1 MSIHRH
7 VYSDAPGAAQASA
20 RHIFALL
27 EEALSGEGLA
37 TLAVSGGST
46 PKLMFQEMAK
56 VRFAWD
62 RVHLFWVDERGVPPT
77 DSQSN
82 YKLTADHFITAVHF
96 PQRNVHRIQAEL
108 RPQVA
113 AELYANEIRE
123 FFGLDPGELPHFDIV
138 HRGVGPDAHTASLF
152 PGESLIEDRESIAAA
167 VYVEKFTQ
175 WRITLLPGVLTS
187 ARHTVVLACGQDKA
201 EAVRAIFN
209 EPYDPMKYPGQ
220 ITSHDGRSVTWFMD
234 AAAASQL
241 E

>member
-1 MSIHRH
+1 MSVHRR
-7 VYSDAPGAAQASA
+7 VYSDAAGAAEASA

-46 PKLMFQEMAK
+46 PKLMFHEMAK
-56 VRFAWD
+56 VRFEWD
-62 RVHLFWVDERGVPPT
+62 RVHLFWVDERGVPPA

-82 YKLTADHFITAVHF
+82 YKLTNDHFITPAHF
-96 PQRNVHRIQAEL
+96 PHRNVHRVQAEL

-113 AELYANEIRE
+113 AEVYSNEIRE
-123 FFGLDPGELPHFDIV
+123 FFGLDSGELPHFDIV
-138 HRGVGPDAHTASLF
+138 HHGIGPDAHTASLF
-152 PGESLIEDRESIAAA
+152 PGEPLIEDRENIAAA
-167 VYVEKFTQ
+167 VYVEKFAQ

-209 EPYDPMKYPGQ
+209 EPYDAMKYPGQ
-220 ITSHDGRSVTWFMD
+220 ITSHDSRSITWFLDD
-234 AAAASQL
+234 AAAAQI
-241 E
+241 